1 MGTAENLQGSE
12 KVKSVIV
19 KAIEVG
25 YRHFD
30 TASLHQTEESVGED
44 VAEALQLGLIKSR
57 DELFIT
63 SKLWCTDAHA
73 DQVVLALQNPLR

>member
-1 MGTAENLQGSE
+1 MGTAENLLQGSE

-30 TASLHQTEESVGED
+30 TASLYQTEESVGEA
-44 VAEALQLGLIKSR
+44 VAEALQPGLIKSR

-63 SKLWCTDAHA
+63 SKLWT
-73 DQVVLALQNPLR
+73 LASKL